1 MRAPE
6 PMYATIGATMPAG
19 DDWTFEQKYDGMR
32 VIALVSPRT
41 IRLVTRNGREKAEQF
56 PEIVDALRRLAAK
69 VRHALILDGEIV
81 AMHRGVPAPFQAL
94 QSRMQLKNAAQ
105 IGASASRAPASF
117 VIFDILQDG
126 RAKLARQPWHV
137 RRGRLEQR
145 VKPSADSRI
154 LISES
159 SSDGLRMIARA
170 RHYGWEG
177 VIAKRV
183 NATYV
188 PGARSTAWL
197 KLKLQHRAEF
207 VVGGYTEPRRS
218 RVHIGALLL
227 GYFDAKGRL
236 CYAGHMGGGFN
247 AESLSTMLKRLKPL
261 ERRTSPFAEAFT
273 TNEPAHWVRPTV
285 VVEAKFA
292 EWTADGKLRQPIFL
306 GVRDDKNARDV
317 HRERESLQEWG
328 AETATMATRAARGTK
343 RATTRRVETLGG
355 VRRLGGANAMR
366 SASGSIVRQ
375 LDDIE
380 QASGDGVL
388 DFGRGNTL
396 KVSSLGKL
404 FFPESGITKGD
415 LMRYYATVA
424 PVLLPVVE
432 DRPLVLRRYP
442 NGIGGSSFFQ
452 QNAGDNVPDGIRTAR
467 IKTGHGE
474 PADRLI
480 GGDLMTLLYIVQVGA
495 IAVHTWQS
503 RTQSASFADTA
514 TIDLDP
520 GEDVSF
526 SAVVTLARNI
536 KAELDELRL
545 RAAIKTS
552 GSSGIHIAVPLPP
565 KTTFD
570 DGARL
575 AQLVAERVVAAQPR
589 RATLER
595 SLGKR
600 PAGTIY
606 IDAQQNAEG
615 KSVVA
620 AYSVR
625 EREPAPVSAPLDWR
639 ELRSSLRIDAFTVAT
654 MPSRIRRVGD
664 LWGAALKR
672 RNPSRVIE
680 RVLGEG

>member
-1 MRAPE
+1 
-6 PMYATIGATMPAG
+6 
-19 DDWTFEQKYDGMR
+19 
-32 VIALVSPRT
+32 
-41 IRLVTRNGREKAEQF
+41 
-56 PEIVDALRRLAAK
+56 
-69 VRHALILDGEIV
+69 
-81 AMHRGVPAPFQAL
+81 
-94 QSRMQLKNAAQ
+94 
-105 IGASASRAPASF
+105 
-117 VIFDILQDG
+117 
-126 RAKLARQPWHV
+126 
-137 RRGRLEQR
+137 
-145 VKPSADSRI
+145 
-154 LISES
+154 
-159 SSDGLRMIARA
+159 
-170 RHYGWEG
+170 
-177 VIAKRV
+177 
-183 NATYV
+183 
-188 PGARSTAWL
+188 
-197 KLKLQHRAEF
+197 
-207 VVGGYTEPRRS
+207 
-218 RVHIGALLL
+218 
-227 GYFDAKGRL
+227 
-236 CYAGHMGGGFN
+236 
-247 AESLSTMLKRLKPL
+247 
-261 ERRTSPFAEAFT
+261 
-273 TNEPAHWVRPTV
+273 
-285 VVEAKFA
+285 
-292 EWTADGKLRQPIFL
+292 
-306 GVRDDKNARDV
+306 
-317 HRERESLQEWG
+317 
-328 AETATMATRAARGTK
+328 
-343 RATTRRVETLGG
+343 
-355 VRRLGGANAMR
+355 
-366 SASGSIVRQ
+366 
-375 LDDIE
+375 
-380 QASGDGVL
+380 
-388 DFGRGNTL
+388 
-396 KVSSLGKL
+396 KL